1 MHEHTFKC
9 EEVASKKYKA
19 YKLYGYPK
27 RYKKPKWKHIQT
39 DTTIAYL
46 LQVAERRFSKK
57 EPYFF
62 KIVEVLVT
70 SKFTPVTMERLMLE
84 RIKQGI

>member
-9 EEVASKKYKA
+9 EDVPSKKYTV
-19 YKLYGYPK
+19 YILYGYPK
-27 RYKKPKWKHIQT
+27 RYKKPRWKQIQS

-62 KIVEVLVT
+62 KISEVLIT

-84 RIKQGI
+84 KIKHGI